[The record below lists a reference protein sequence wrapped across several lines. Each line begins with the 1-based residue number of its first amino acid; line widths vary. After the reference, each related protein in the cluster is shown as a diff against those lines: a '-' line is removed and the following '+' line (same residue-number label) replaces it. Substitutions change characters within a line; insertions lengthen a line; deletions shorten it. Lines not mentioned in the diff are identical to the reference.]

1 MNKSTFALAALAI
14 IAASCTKTEV
24 VGSGPETSGSGINF
38 SAYTA
43 KPTKAA
49 QTDVTND
56 NFSSFEVTAIG
67 NGAIYFDDVTFTKK
81 ASGIWESENPYFWPA
96 FALDFYAYNTPVN
109 LDEDD
114 KTGFEC
120 SITAD
125 GQTIKV
131 TPASALA
138 NQEDLVAAK
147 ALNQTLAL
155 TNSSLATD
163 LTFNHYLTQ
172 VIVKAKNSNSTYKVE
187 VDGVKFANLAGEGT
201 YSFSTNTM
209 AATNEMVNSESS
221 SDYKAGFPAKTL
233 TSDAKEMMTDT
244 EEETGKWYLVPQE
257 VKPWD
262 QANNKTNA
270 DSETYTSNGTYLALK
285 VKITAK
291 HGNSILKIYPA
302 SGDDSAWMAVPVPVA
317 QDATEFALAQGK
329 KYTFIINFFS
339 DNSKSGAG
347 FVDPEVPGDLDGNPG
362 TSDAGKP
369 IVGNVIKFSAEVNNW
384 DETNTEITINL

>member
-1 MNKSTFALAALAI
+1 MNKSTFALAALAL

-49 QTDVTND
+49 QTDVTTA
-56 NFSSFEVTAIG
+56 NFTSFEVTAIG
-67 NGAIYFDDVTFTKK
+67 KGATYFDNVTFTKK
-81 ASGIWESENPYFWPA
+81 VSGIWESVNPYFWPA
-96 FALDFYAYNTPVN
+96 FALDFYAYNTPEKGVFTRN
-109 LDEDD
+109 IDANNETL
-114 KTGFEC
+114 TFAP
-120 SITAD
+120 SST
-125 GQTIKV
+125 
-131 TPASALA
+131 LA
-138 NQEDLVAAK
+138 EQEDLVAAK
-147 ALNQTLAL
+147 ALNQTLAS
-155 TNSSLATD
+155 TNPSLATK

-172 VIVKAKNSNSTYKVE
+172 VIVKAKNSNILNYKVE

-201 YSFSTNTM
+201 YSFSTEKM
-209 AATNEMVNSESS
+209 AAPEGKINSSTS
-221 SDYKAGFPAKTL
+221 ADYVATFGATKLSDTE
-233 TSDAKEMMTDT
+233 TEVMTD
-244 EEETGKWYLVPQE
+244 GDAGRWYLVPQE

-262 QANNKTNA
+262 QANNKDNA
-270 DSETYTSNGTYLALK
+270 SNNGTYLALK

-291 HGNSILKIYPA
+291 NGNLKIYPA

-317 QDATEFALAQGK
+317 QDATKFALAQGK

-347 FVDPEVPGDLDGNPG
+347 FVDPEVPGDLDGDPV

>member
-1 MNKSTFALAALAI
+1 MNKSTFALAALAL

-43 KPTKAA
+43 KPTKEA
-49 QTDVTND
+49 QPDVKND
-56 NFSSFEVTAIG
+56 NFDKFNVTAIG
-67 NGAIYFDDVTFTKK
+67 NGAIYFDDVPFSKNNE
-81 ASGIWESENPYFWPA
+81 SGVWESTPQYFWPA

-109 LDEDD
+109 PDEDD
-114 KTGFEC
+114 KTGFER
-120 SITAD
+120 SISTD

-131 TPASALA
+131 TPATALA

-147 ALNQTLAL
+147 ALNQSL
-155 TNSSLATD
+155 TSTNPSLATD
-163 LTFNHYLTQ
+163 LHFNHYLTQ

-201 YSFSTNTM
+201 YNFSTEKMVAPEDKINSGTS
-209 AATNEMVNSESS
+209 ADYVASFDATVL
-221 SDYKAGFPAKTL
+221 SDTE
-233 TSDAKEMMTDT
+233 TEVMTD
-244 EEETGKWYLVPQE
+244 GDAGRWYLVPQE

-262 QANNKTNA
+262 QENNKTNA
-270 DSETYTSNGTYLALK
+270 ASETYTSNGTYLALK

-291 HGNSILKIYPA
+291 NGGLKIYPA

-347 FVDPEVPGDLDGNPG
+347 FVDPEVPGDLDGNNE

-369 IVGNVIKFSAEVNNW
+369 IVGSVIKFSAEVNEW
-384 DETNTEITINL
+384 DENNTEITINL

>member
-1 MNKSTFALAALAI
+1 MNKSTFALAALAL

-49 QTDVTND
+49 QTDVKND
-56 NFSSFEVTAIG
+56 NFDKFNVTAIG
-67 NGAIYFDDVTFTKK
+67 NGAIYFDNVLFSKNNE
-81 ASGIWESENPYFWPA
+81 SGVWESTPQYFWPA
-96 FALDFYAYNTPVN
+96 FALNFYAYNTPEKGVFTRN
-109 LDEDD
+109 IDANNETL
-114 KTGFEC
+114 TFAP
-120 SITAD
+120 SST
-125 GQTIKV
+125 
-131 TPASALA
+131 LA
-138 NQEDLVAAK
+138 EQEDLVAAK

-201 YSFSTNTM
+201 YSFSTEKM
-209 AATNEMVNSESS
+209 AAPEGKINSSTSADYVATFGATEL
-221 SDYKAGFPAKTL
+221 SDTE
-233 TSDAKEMMTDT
+233 TEVMTD
-244 EEETGKWYLVPQE
+244 GDAGRWYLVPQE

-262 QANNKTNA
+262 QANNKDNASVVATN
-270 DSETYTSNGTYLALK
+270 NGTYLALK

-302 SGDDSAWMAVPVPVA
+302 TGDDSAWMAVPVPVA
-317 QDATEFALAQGK
+317 QDATKFALAQGK

-339 DNSKSGAG
+339 DNNKSGAG

>member
-1 MNKSTFALAALAI
+1 MNKSTFALAALAL

-49 QTDVTND
+49 QTDVTTA
-56 NFSSFEVTAIG
+56 NFTSFEVTAIG
-67 NGAIYFDDVTFTKK
+67 KGATYFDNVTFKK
-81 ASGIWESENPYFWPA
+81 DDLSDPSTFWESVDPYFWPA
-96 FALDFYAYNTPVN
+96 FALNFYAYNTPAN
-109 LDEDD
+109 GAFSRNIDANNETL
-114 KTGFEC
+114 TFAP
-120 SITAD
+120 SST
-125 GQTIKV
+125 
-131 TPASALA
+131 LA
-138 NQEDLVAAK
+138 EQEDLVAAK
-147 ALNQTLAL
+147 ALNQTLAS
-155 TNSSLATD
+155 TNPSLATG

-201 YSFSTNTM
+201 YSFSTEKM
-209 AATNEMVNSESS
+209 AAPEGKINSSTSADYVATFGATEL
-221 SDYKAGFPAKTL
+221 SDTE
-233 TSDAKEMMTDT
+233 TEVMTD
-244 EEETGKWYLVPQE
+244 GDAGRWYLVPQE

-262 QANNKTNA
+262 QANNKDNASVVATN
-270 DSETYTSNGTYLALK
+270 NGTYLALK

-302 SGDDSAWMAVPVPVA
+302 TGDDSAWMAVPVPVA

-347 FVDPEVPGDLDGNPG
+347 FVDPEVPGDLDGDG
-362 TSDAGKP
+362 DATNDNGKK
-369 IVGNVIKFSAEVNNW
+369 IIGGAIKFDASVSGWDTVDVN
-384 DETNTEITINL
+384 IYL

>member
-49 QTDVTND
+49 QTDVTTA
-56 NFSSFEVTAIG
+56 NFTSFEVTAIG
-67 NGAIYFDDVTFTKK
+67 KGATYFDNVTFKK
-81 ASGIWESENPYFWPA
+81 DDLSDPSTFWESVDPYFWPA
-96 FALDFYAYNTPVN
+96 FALNFYAYNTPEKGVFTRN
-109 LDEDD
+109 IDANNETL
-114 KTGFEC
+114 TFAP
-120 SITAD
+120 SST
-125 GQTIKV
+125 
-131 TPASALA
+131 LA
-138 NQEDLVAAK
+138 EQEDLVAAK
-147 ALNQTLAL
+147 ALNQTLAS
-155 TNSSLATD
+155 TNPSLATK

-172 VIVKAKNSNSTYKVE
+172 VIVKAKNSNKLNYKVE

-201 YSFSTNTM
+201 YTFSTNTM
-209 AATNEMVNSESS
+209 AATNDMVNSESS
-221 SDYKAGFPAKTL
+221 SDYKASFPAKTL

-244 EEETGKWYLVPQE
+244 EKETGKWYLVPQE

-262 QANNKTNA
+262 QANNKDNA
-270 DSETYTSNGTYLALK
+270 SNGTYLALK

-291 HGNSILKIYPA
+291 NGNLKIYPA

-317 QDATEFALAQGK
+317 KDATEFALAQGK

-347 FVDPEVPGDLDGNPG
+347 FVDPEMPGDLDGDPE

-369 IVGNVIKFSAEVNNW
+369 IVGNVIKFSAVVDNW
-384 DETNTEITINL
+384 DETDTVITINL

>member
-1 MNKSTFALAALAI
+1 MNKSTFALAALAL

-67 NGAIYFDDVTFTKK
+67 KGATYFDNVTFKK
-81 ASGIWESENPYFWPA
+81 DDLSDPSTFWESVDPYFWPA
-96 FALDFYAYNTPVN
+96 FALNFYAYNTPAN
-109 LDEDD
+109 GAFSRNIDANNETL
-114 KTGFEC
+114 TFAP
-120 SITAD
+120 SST
-125 GQTIKV
+125 
-131 TPASALA
+131 LA
-138 NQEDLVAAK
+138 EQEDLVAAK
-147 ALNQTLAL
+147 ALNQTLAS
-155 TNSSLATD
+155 TNPSLATK

-172 VIVKAKNSNSTYKVE
+172 VIVKAKNSNILNYKVE

-201 YSFSTNTM
+201 YSFSTEKM
-209 AATNEMVNSESS
+209 AAPEGKINSSTS
-221 SDYKAGFPAKTL
+221 ADYVATFGATKLSDTE
-233 TSDAKEMMTDT
+233 TEVMTD
-244 EEETGKWYLVPQE
+244 GDAGRWYLVPQE

-262 QANNKTNA
+262 QANNKDNA
-270 DSETYTSNGTYLALK
+270 SNNGTYLALK

-291 HGNSILKIYPA
+291 NGNLKIYPA

-317 QDATEFALAQGK
+317 QDATKFALAQGK

-347 FVDPEVPGDLDGNPG
+347 FVDPEVPGDLDGDPV

>member
-49 QTDVTND
+49 QPDVTTD
-56 NFSSFEVTAIG
+56 NFTSFEVTAIG
-67 NGAIYFDDVTFTKK
+67 NGAIYFDDVTFTKN
-81 ASGIWESENPYFWPA
+81 ASSIWESENPYFWPA
-96 FALDFYAYNTPVN
+96 FALDFYAYNTPAN
-109 LDEDD
+109 T
-114 KTGFEC
+114 TGFEP
-120 SITAD
+120 SITTA

-131 TPASALA
+131 TPATDLA

-201 YSFSTNTM
+201 YSFSTEKM
-209 AATNEMVNSESS
+209 AAPEDKINSGTSA
-221 SDYKAGFPAKTL
+221 DYVATFGTTEL
-233 TSDAKEMMTDT
+233 SGTETEVMTD
-244 EEETGKWYLVPQE
+244 GDAGRWYFVPQE

-262 QANNKTNA
+262 QANNKDNASVTATN
-270 DSETYTSNGTYLALK
+270 NGTYLALK

-291 HGNSILKIYPA
+291 TKNGNLKIYPA

-317 QDATEFALAQGK
+317 QDATKFALAQGK

>member
-1 MNKSTFALAALAI
+1 MNKSTFALAALAL

-49 QTDVTND
+49 QTDVTTAY
-56 NFSSFEVTAIG
+56 FTSFEVTAIG
-67 NGAIYFDDVTFTKK
+67 KGATYFDNVTFTKK
-81 ASGIWESENPYFWPA
+81 ASGIWESDNPYFWPA

-120 SITAD
+120 SITTD

-147 ALNQTLAL
+147 ALNQTLAS

-172 VIVKAKNSNSTYKVE
+172 VIVKAKNSNKLNYKVE

-201 YSFSTNTM
+201 YSFSTEKM
-209 AATNEMVNSESS
+209 AAPGGMINSGTSADYVATFGATEL
-221 SDYKAGFPAKTL
+221 SDTE
-233 TSDAKEMMTDT
+233 TEVMTD
-244 EEETGKWYLVPQE
+244 GDAGRWYLVPQE

-270 DSETYTSNGTYLALK
+270 ASETYTSNGTYLALK

-291 HGNSILKIYPA
+291 NGNLKIYPA

-347 FVDPEVPGDLDGNPG
+347 FVDPEEPGDLDGDAG